1 MQKTK
6 IKDVIYLILLCVT
19 ALIVFLVYKA
29 FTDKAQEQASQAMQF
44 DVAEI
49 PMQTYNSDNLDF
61 SLAYPTNWMPEE
73 LNETEKKLIIRS
85 AETAKTGQIEIKVYP
100 RDDLNLLPWLEK
112 RITTNGRFALLEDGP
127 ITVANIS
134 AMYLRLKE
142 GEENQSMIAYVPNN
156 AFVYEIK
163 LIYPKD
169 SDLAYYHRIFNQLAD
184 SFKFAN

>member
-6 IKDVIYLILLCVT
+6 IKDVIYLVLLCVT
-19 ALIVFLVYKA
+19 ALIVFFVYKA
-29 FTDKAQEQASQAMQF
+29 FTDKAQEQATQAMQYNI
-44 DVAEI
+44 AEI

-61 SLAYPTNWMPEE
+61 SLAYPVNWLPEE
-73 LNETEKKLIIRS
+73 LNETEKKLVIQS
-85 AETAKTGQIEIKVYP
+85 KETSKTGQIEIKVYP
-100 RDDLNLLPWLEK
+100 RDDLSLLPWLEK
-112 RITTNGRFALLEDGP
+112 RITTNGRFSLLEDNP

-142 GEENQSMIAYVPNN
+142 GEDYQSMVAYVPYN